1 MTHLNQEQLLHL
13 ASVAAGEEGFSP
25 EEIQQLE
32 HLKTCPS
39 CYAQFCIFSAVQ
51 DALDD
56 GCYYDVMPAPAP
68 ARQAAPAKTS
78 KILASLQVLTG
89 RVHGLAETA
98 VRQVSFLHAPLQFAC
113 AAPLAARGDSAAPQ
127 VLRLEE
133 VGDDATRILFDP
145 EQKELAVQIDFE
157 TAGSRQIHVY
167 LSFPDAPD
175 LEVPLHQ
182 EGGLAKG
189 VLTQIPE
196 QDFTIRIE
204 AQ

>member
-13 ASVAAGEEGFSP
+13 VNVAAGEEGFSP

-39 CYAQFCIFSAVQ
+39 CYTQFCIFSAVQ

-56 GCYYDVMPAPAP
+56 GCYYDVLSAPAP
-68 ARQAAPAKTS
+68 AEQAVPAKTS
-78 KILASLQVLTG
+78 KILARLEVLTG
-89 RVHGLAETA
+89 HIHGMAETA

-113 AAPLAARGDSAAPQ
+113 ATPLAARGVSEAPQ
-127 VLRLEE
+127 VVRLEE
-133 VGDDATRILFDP
+133 VGDDATCILFDP
-145 EQKELAVQIDFE
+145 ERKELAVQIDFD

-182 EGGLAKG
+182 EGSLTKGL
-189 VLTQIPE
+189 LTQLPE
-196 QDFTIRIE
+196 QDFTISIE